1 MIFDGAKR
9 SGVEGSAVVLAFA
22 LAFAF
27 AHLPQI
33 CHPERSAAGA
43 PSDRSSSLGWLS
55 GAEGPAFVFCGCSC
69 LCLCIRSPP
78 QNCLPERSRGICGCS
93 CICSLR
99 SELSTDAS
107 CPVFGL
113 LFGARAGNHR
123 LHPPK

>member
-33 CHPERSAAGA
+33 CHHEQSAAGA

-55 GAEGPAFVFCGCSC
+55 GAEGPAFVFAG
-69 LCLCIRSPP
+69 P
-78 QNCLPERSRGICGCS
+78 QRQSRNLNLGQNSDPGAPSLPKTPIEPDLESIHR
-93 CICSLR
+93 
-99 SELSTDAS
+99 
-107 CPVFGL
+107 P
-113 LFGARAGNHR
+113 GA
-123 LHPPK
+123 PS